1 MDDYKDLSEE
11 AKRAW
16 QRGFDLAYPR
26 RGPRSWAQPKDRS
39 TDNHRAGID
48 RAADVVAAALEGLGN
63 DRFESVPSGASAP
76 NVRMVVM
83 DPVSV
88 EAVIVEFDK
97 LKSDE
102 CKDALR
108 RGFLRGMLAKARADR
123 AEGPDQ
129 ETPLLN

>member
-16 QRGFDLAYPR
+16 QRGFDLAHPR
-26 RGPRSWAQPKDRS
+26 RCPRSWARPQGRS
-39 TDNHRAGID
+39 THHLRAGIE
-48 RAADVVAAALEGLGN
+48 RAADVVAEALEGLDG
-63 DRFESVPSGASAP
+63 DRDEAAPSAGTAP

-88 EAVIVEFDK
+88 DAVIVEFDK

-102 CKDALR
+102 CKDALGK
-108 RGFLRGMLAKARADR
+108 GFLRGMIAKARAAR
-123 AEGPDQ
+123 AEDANHDA
-129 ETPLLN
+129 PLLN

>member
-1 MDDYKDLSEE
+1 MDDYKNLSEE

-26 RGPRSWAQPKDRS
+26 RGPRSCAQPKDGS
-39 TDNHRAGID
+39 TDNHRAGME
-48 RAADVVAAALEGLGN
+48 RAADVVAAALEGLGSN
-63 DRFESVPSGASAP
+63 GGESVPPRASAP
-76 NVRMVVM
+76 NMGMVVM

-102 CKDALR
+102 CKDALG
-108 RGFLRGMLAKARADR
+108 RGFLRGMLAKARAAR
-123 AEGPDQ
+123 AENANQ

>member
-1 MDDYKDLSEE
+1 MDDYEALSEE

-26 RGPRSWAQPKDRS
+26 SGPRWWAQPEDRS
-39 TDNHRAGID
+39 TDEPRNGIE
-48 RAADVVAAALEGLGN
+48 RAAEVVVAALEGLGG
-63 DRFESVPSGASAP
+63 DRGEAAPFGASAP
-76 NVRMVVM
+76 SVRLVVM

-102 CKDALR
+102 CRDALGK
-108 RGFLRGMLAKARADR
+108 GFLRGMLAKARAAR
-123 AEGPDQ
+123 AAGPNQD
-129 ETPLLN
+129 TPRLN

>member
-16 QRGFDLAYPR
+16 QRGFDLAHPR
-26 RGPRSWAQPKDRS
+26 RGPRSWARPQDRS
-39 TDNHRAGID
+39 THDPRAGIE
-48 RAADVVAAALEGLGN
+48 RAADVVAEALEGLDG
-63 DRFESVPSGASAP
+63 DRGEAAPSAGSAP

-102 CKDALR
+102 CKDALGK
-108 RGFLRGMLAKARADR
+108 GFLRGMLAKARAAR